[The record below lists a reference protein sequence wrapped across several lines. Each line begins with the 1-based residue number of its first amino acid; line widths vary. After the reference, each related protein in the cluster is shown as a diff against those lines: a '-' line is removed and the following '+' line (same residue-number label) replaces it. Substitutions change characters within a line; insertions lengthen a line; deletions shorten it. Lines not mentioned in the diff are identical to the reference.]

1 MRVALTV
8 VDPRWDLRE
17 DVVVDADD
25 ATPMADVLA
34 ELSAAAVT
42 PQPAAAA
49 VVSLAGRRGRTALR
63 DAPPALYHLG
73 RPLDPRSTLAES
85 GLREGSLVSV
95 GDPAASVLDE
105 PDGLVELR
113 LVSGRGAGSVRRLT
127 TGEATLGSDP
137 GCVVRLD
144 DRRLPPVVATVAVAK
159 DGAVTVTPYDGA
171 VAALRETLHH
181 LDAPLALDR
190 EALEETAAWSPGAQL
205 AVGDFIVELERTDRP
220 DAAVEPS
227 ADPGWLDYNRP
238 PRLLPPLR
246 QTRFR
251 LPAPPSEQDRGGI
264 PWLVMLLPLALGVAL
279 AVVMNR
285 WYMLMMGV
293 FSPVM
298 MVGSYLQGR
307 KQGKR
312 TYKQQLADYRD
323 KKARIEADAEQAIV
337 DERRDRRLAAPDP
350 ALVMLV
356 ANGPR
361 SRLWERRRT
370 DPDYLSVRIGVGD
383 LPSEVTVEDPEQLEH
398 RRTVVRTAY
407 DVPVTVPLA
416 DRGVLGIAGRGD
428 LPRRLGAWAVAQL
441 AVLQSPRDTW
451 VYVLTDAEGA
461 PAWDWLRWLPHG
473 RPQVGQDTMVTLGH
487 DTETCARRV
496 AELTAMLSSRRAAA
510 RGRSGALLDEPDV
523 VVVLDGARRLRTLPG
538 VVALL
543 KEGPAHG
550 ILAICLDS
558 DERLLPEEAAAVVLE
573 TAHGL
578 TLRQQRV
585 TVVDEVTPDLVEAP
599 WLQRVARALAP
610 LRDISGGDDDAILPS
625 ACRLT
630 EVMRIEPPTA
640 DVVSAR
646 WTVSPRSTEAVI
658 GVSLD
663 GPFALDLRR
672 DGPHGLVAGTTG
684 AGKSELLQSLVA
696 SLAVANRPDGM
707 TFVLVDYKGGAAF
720 KDCVDL
726 PHTVGMVT
734 DLDTHL
740 VERALVSLGAELT
753 RREHL
758 LAQAG
763 AKDIEDYVDLLAK
776 RPELPGLP
784 RLLIVIDEFASLAR
798 ELPDF
803 VTGLVNI
810 AQRGRSLGIHLVLAT
825 QRPGGVVSP
834 EIRANTNLR
843 IALRVTDASES
854 TDVID
859 APDAATIAKSTP
871 GRAYVRLGAGSLV
884 PFQAGRVGGRR
895 PGATGPAGAPWT
907 SPLPLPALAQPVP
920 MPPRREATTD
930 AEVTDLTVLVAA
942 VRDAHARLGLPPQ
955 HSPWLPGLTTAVL
968 LSDLGEP
975 AVVAPPVLPPV
986 PYAVEDHP
994 AQQARRDA
1002 VVDFAGFSHLAV
1014 VGGPRSGRSQLLR
1027 TLAGSLAQRI
1037 GPADVHLYGLDCGN
1051 GALLPMTGLPHCGAV
1066 VQRTQ
1071 PDRAAR
1077 LLGRLSGELARRQ
1090 EVLAAGGFAD
1100 LGEQRRSVPA
1110 EDRLP
1115 HLVLMLDRW
1124 EGFLGSLAETDGG
1137 APMDQVQAL
1146 LREGASA
1153 GIHLVLTGDRQLVN
1167 ARMGALVE
1175 EKVVLRLPD
1184 RADYALVGLT
1194 PRKLPDTIPEGR
1206 AFRGDSGTEMQVA
1219 LLTADPSGQAQAAE
1233 LRRIGAEATH
1243 RYADVPRAARP
1254 FRVDV
1259 LPGRIGFDE
1268 AWSLR
1273 DAASTGPLW
1282 AMVGVG
1288 GDELTAHGLDLAR
1301 TPTAVVAG
1309 PSRAGRSTVLL
1320 SVVESLLRGGSEV
1333 VLAAP
1338 RPSPLRDLA
1347 GRDGVRAVL
1356 TGADLSTEELRPLME
1371 EGEGPVVLVVDD
1383 GELLR
1388 DVGAKDYLK
1397 GLVRTGGDRRR
1408 AIVLGGDSAEVG
1420 SGFSG
1425 WQVDV
1430 KGRQGVLISP
1440 QGITDGEL
1448 VGVRVPR
1455 SSLGAAAAPGR
1466 IMANLG
1472 DGVLRTLQAAV
1483 PAAPP
1488 ISGAS

>member
-1 MRVALTV
+1 MRVTVTV

-25 ATPMADVLA
+25 AASMSDVLA
-34 ELSAAAVT
+34 ELSAVAVT
-42 PQPAAAA
+42 PQATDAE
-49 VVSLAGRRGRTALR
+49 VVSLAGRRGRTAVR
-63 DAPPALYHLG
+63 EAPATLYHLG
-73 RPLDPRSTLAES
+73 RPLDPAATLAES

-95 GDPAASVLDE
+95 GDPAASVLEE
-105 PDGLVELR
+105 PHGVVELR
-113 LVSGRGAGSVRRLT
+113 LVSGRGAGSVHRLGA
-127 TGEATLGSDP
+127 GEATVGADP
-137 GCVVRLD
+137 GCVVHLD
-144 DRRLPPVVATVAVAK
+144 DPRLPPVVATVAVAK
-159 DGAVTVTPYDGA
+159 DGTATVTPYDGA
-171 VAALRETLHH
+171 LAALRDTLPHLET
-181 LDAPLALDR
+181 PLALDR
-190 EALEETAAWSPGAQL
+190 DALKDPATWRPGAQL
-205 AVGDFIVELERTDRP
+205 AVGDFIVELERSDAP
-220 DAAVEPS
+220 DAAVDPS
-227 ADPGWLDYNRP
+227 AEPGWLDYNRP

-264 PWLVMLLPLALGVAL
+264 PWLVMLLPLALGIVL
-279 AVVMNR
+279 AVVMDR
-285 WYMLMMGV
+285 WYMMMMGV

-312 TYKQQLADYRD
+312 TYKQQLADYKD
-323 KKARIEADAEQAIV
+323 KSARIEADAEQAIV
-337 DERRDRRLAAPDP
+337 DERLARRLEAPDP
-350 ALVMLV
+350 ALVLLV

-370 DPDYLSVRIGVGD
+370 DPDYLSVRVGVGD

-416 DRGVLGIAGRGD
+416 ERGVLGVAGRGD

-451 VYVLTDAEGA
+451 VYVLTDADGA
-461 PAWDWLRWLPHG
+461 PAWDWLRWLPHA
-473 RPQVGQDTMVTLGH
+473 RPQLGQDTVATLGV

-496 AELTAMLSSRRAAA
+496 AELTALLASRKAALA
-510 RGRSGALLDEPDV
+510 GSRGAVLDEPDV
-523 VVVLDGARRLRTLPG
+523 VVVLDGARRLRSLPG

-543 KEGPAHG
+543 KEGPPHG
-550 ILAICLDS
+550 IHAICLDA
-558 DERLLPEEAAAVVLE
+558 DERLLPEEATAVVVE
-573 TAHGL
+573 TAHGV

-599 WLQRVARALAP
+599 WLHRVARALAP
-610 LRDISGGDDDAILPS
+610 LRDISGGDDDAILPT

-630 EVMRIEPPTA
+630 EVMHLEPPTA
-640 DVVSAR
+640 DLVGAR

-663 GPFALDLRR
+663 GPFSLDLRR

-696 SLAVANRPDGM
+696 SLAVSNRPDGM

-720 KDCVDL
+720 KDCVEL

-758 LAQAG
+758 LAEAG
-763 AKDIEDYVDLLAK
+763 AKDIEDYVDLMVK
-776 RPELPGLP
+776 RPELPGMP

-810 AQRGRSLGIHLVLAT
+810 AQRGRSLGIHLILAT

-843 IALRVTDASES
+843 IALRVTDSSES
-854 TDVID
+854 ADVID
-859 APDAATIAKSTP
+859 APDAASIAKSTP
-871 GRAYVRLGAGSLV
+871 GRAYVRLGASSLV
-884 PFQAGRVGGRR
+884 PFQSGRVGGRR
-895 PGATGPAGAPWT
+895 PGAAGPAGLPWT
-907 SPLPLPALAQPVP
+907 APLPLPALARPVP
-920 MPPRREATTD
+920 MPPRREASTD
-930 AEVTDLTVLVAA
+930 AEVTDLTVLVSAIREA
-942 VRDAHARLGLPPQ
+942 DRRLGLPPQ
-955 HSPWLPGLTTAVL
+955 HSPWLPALTTRVL
-968 LSDLGEP
+968 LDDLGAPTAVEP
-975 AVVAPPVLPPV
+975 PALPPV

-1002 VVDFAGFSHLAV
+1002 VLDFAVFSHLSV

-1027 TLAGSLAQRI
+1027 TVAGALARRI
-1037 GPADVHLYGLDCGN
+1037 SPADVHLYGLDCGN
-1051 GALLPMTGLPHCGAV
+1051 GALLPVAALPHCGAV

-1071 PDRAAR
+1071 ADRATR
-1077 LLGRLSGELARRQ
+1077 LLGRLTGELARRQ
-1090 EVLAAGGFAD
+1090 EVLGAGGFAD
-1100 LGEQRRSVPA
+1100 LGEQRRSVPD
-1110 EDRLP
+1110 EERLP
-1115 HLVLMLDRW
+1115 HLLLLLDRW
-1124 EGFLGSLAETDGG
+1124 EGFLGSLAEADNG
-1137 APMDQVQAL
+1137 APMDQVQTL
-1146 LREGASA
+1146 LREGASV
-1153 GIHLVLTGDRQLVN
+1153 GIHLVITGDRQLVN

-1175 EKVVLRLPD
+1175 EKIALRLPD
-1184 RADYALVGLT
+1184 RADYVMVALQ

-1206 AFRGDSGTEMQVA
+1206 AFRGESGTEMQVA

-1233 LRRIGAEATH
+1233 LRRIGAEAAQE
-1243 RYADVPRAARP
+1243 YADVPRGRRP

-1268 AWSLR
+1268 AWAMR
-1273 DAASTGPLW
+1273 DAGTTGPMW
-1282 AMVGVG
+1282 AMIGVG

-1301 TPTAVVAG
+1301 TSSAVVAG
-1309 PSRAGRSTVLL
+1309 PSRTGRSTVLL

-1333 VLAAP
+1333 VVAAP

-1356 TGADLSTEELRPLME
+1356 TGADLRTEELEPLME
-1371 EGEGPVVLVVDD
+1371 AGDGPVVLVVDD
-1383 GELLR
+1383 GELLK
-1388 DVGAKDYLK
+1388 DVEAKDYLK

-1448 VGVRVPR
+1448 IGVRLPR
-1455 SSLGAAAAPGR
+1455 SSLGAASTPGR

-1472 DGVLRTLQAAV
+1472 DGTLRTLQAPVAD
-1483 PAAPP
+1483 
-1488 ISGAS
+1488 